1 MVEGTG
7 GSRKNGGTKKRKREE
22 GSEECE
28 TRTSVHASNR
38 VPR

>member
-7 GSRKNGGTKKRKREE
+7 GSRKNGGTKKREE
-22 GSEECE
+22 GREECE
-28 TRTSVHASNR
+28 TRASVHASNR